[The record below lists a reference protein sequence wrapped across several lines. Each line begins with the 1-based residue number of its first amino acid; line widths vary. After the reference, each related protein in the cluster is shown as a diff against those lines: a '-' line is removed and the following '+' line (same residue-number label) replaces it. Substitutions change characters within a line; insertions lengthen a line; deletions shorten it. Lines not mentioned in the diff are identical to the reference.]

1 MDKYKKIRVVGK
13 GSFGYALLA
22 QALSNKKNYIIK
34 IIDIS
39 KMDRKQREEALNEV
53 HVLKAMRHPYII
65 TYRESFME
73 KKCLCIVMDYADGGD
88 LYGKIA
94 KQKELG
100 ILFSEEQ
107 ILDWFVQMALAMNH
121 IHERKILHRDLKTQN
136 IFLTSKN
143 DVKIGDFGIARVL
156 QHTYDCAKT
165 AIGTPYYLSPEIC
178 QEKPYNQKSDIWSL
192 GCILYELTTLNHA
205 FDALSMKELVL
216 KILRGT
222 YPPIPSQ
229 YSSELQSLIADMLI
243 KDPSK
248 RPSIKRILERDFLKQ
263 RIGSLLVS
271 TLNRHE
277 LQELTEIKPTENLFI
292 QPQQTAQQFI
302 LQQKQFE
309 QNKISQNQS
318 QNNSPITSRQIIQTV
333 ASKKPSPKKDNSKV
347 ELKSLFNRQN
357 SPLQSINQNYS
368 IQQQQI
374 YSQQQQ
380 QQLMDEKFEKPQSF
394 ASVVSQK
401 ENQQQLQPPKQQ
413 QNIELLNKFY
423 LKDNT
428 NIVRLQS
435 KSPIL
440 QEQKRKESIVSL
452 VREDDSFEQQQGYKF
467 LIKDMRKCL
476 DKKQS
481 KEEEESIIVDNF
493 KIVPQFLNQQKQFQ
507 VPGTSERDTIGYKI
521 EALRYYL
528 EQQMGLDSFMKA
540 YQTLENSQESEQLK
554 QANQQLNLELR
565 KYIPL
570 IIQLIVCEDSYY

>member
-277 LQELTEIKPTENLFI
+277 LQEMTEIKPTENLFI

-347 ELKSLFNRQN
+347 ELKQLFNRQN
-357 SPLQSINQNYS
+357 SPLQAINQNYS
-368 IQQQQI
+368 MLQQPPLH
-374 YSQQQQ
+374 SQQQQ
-380 QQLMDEKFEKPQSF
+380 QQLIDEKSDKPQSF
-394 ASVVSQK
+394 ASVVSSK
-401 ENQQQLQPPKQQ
+401 ENQQQPIKY
-413 QNIELLNKFY
+413 QNLELLNKFY

-528 EQQMGLDSFMKA
+528 EQQMGLDSFMRA

-554 QANQQLNLELR
+554 QANQLLNQEQR

>member
-1 MDKYKKIRVVGK
+1 MDKYKKLKVVGK
-13 GSFGYALLA
+13 GSFGYALLV
-22 QALSNKKNYIIK
+22 QALSNKKYYIIK

-88 LYGKIA
+88 LYAKIA
-94 KQKELG
+94 KQKEIG
-100 ILFSEEQ
+100 TLFPEEI

-205 FDALSMKELVL
+205 FDAMSMKELVL

-222 YPPIPSQ
+222 YPPIPAQ
-229 YSSELQSLIADMLI
+229 YSPELQSLIADMLI

-248 RPSIKRILERDFLKQ
+248 RPSIKRILERDFLKT
-263 RIGSLLVS
+263 RIGNLLVS

-277 LQELTEIKPTENLFI
+277 FQELTEV
-292 QPQQTAQQFI
+292 QPKQDLKI
-302 LQQKQFE
+302 LQ
-309 QNKISQNQS
+309 NIS
-318 QNNSPITSRQIIQTV
+318 QNNSPNTQRQQQYQQLKPKSPIKIKHVSVKSSSPQQFLQNNQQIQT
-333 ASKKPSPKKDNSKV
+333 N
-347 ELKSLFNRQN
+347 QN
-357 SPLQSINQNYS
+357 SILQQLDKSQVSQLNIQKNFQSIC
-368 IQQQQI
+368 
-374 YSQQQQ
+374 
-380 QQLMDEKFEKPQSF
+380 
-394 ASVVSQK
+394 QK
-401 ENQQQLQPPKQQ
+401 ENMLQDKAPKQINSQ
-413 QNIELLNKFY
+413 EFLQ
-423 LKDNT
+423 
-428 NIVRLQS
+428 RLSHKVIKNPLDQK
-435 KSPIL
+435 KS
-440 QEQKRKESIVSL
+440 
-452 VREDDSFEQQQGYKF
+452 REDDSFESQGYGYLLKD
-467 LIKDMRKCL
+467 IKKCL
-476 DKKQS
+476 EKKAS
-481 KEEEESIIVDNF
+481 MVEEEQLVQDNF
-493 KIVPQFLNQQKQFQ
+493 QIQSQFLNHGKQIN
-507 VPGTSERDTIGYKI
+507 VPGTSDRDTIGYKI

-528 EQQMGLDSFMKA
+528 EQQIGFELFMQV
-540 YQTLENSQESEQLK
+540 YQTIESQDSESSMK
-554 QANQQLNLELR
+554 MINQFLNQDQR

-570 IIQLIVCEDSYY
+570 IYQLIVCEDSYY

>member
-22 QALSNKKNYIIK
+22 QALSNKKNYIVK

-277 LQELTEIKPTENLFI
+277 LQEMTEIKPTENLFI

-302 LQQKQFE
+302 LQQKQYE

-318 QNNSPITSRQIIQTV
+318 QNNSPITSRQIIQTI

-347 ELKSLFNRQN
+347 ELKQLFNRQN

-368 IQQQQI
+368 IQQQLI
-374 YSQQQQ
+374 HNQQQQ
-380 QQLMDEKFEKPQSF
+380 QQQMDDRPQSF

-401 ENQQQLQPPKQQ
+401 ENQQQPIKY
-413 QNIELLNKFY
+413 QNLELLNKFY

-428 NIVRLQS
+428 NIVRLQN

-528 EQQMGLDSFMKA
+528 EQQMGLDSFMRA

-554 QANQQLNLELR
+554 QANQLLNQEQR

>member
-136 IFLTSKN
+136 IFLTSKS

-277 LQELTEIKPTENLFI
+277 LQEMTEIKPTENLFI

-347 ELKSLFNRQN
+347 ELKQLFNRQN
-357 SPLQSINQNYS
+357 SPLQAINQNYS
-368 IQQQQI
+368 IQQQPLH
-374 YSQQQQ
+374 SQQQQ
-380 QQLMDEKFEKPQSF
+380 QQLIDEKSDKPQSF
-394 ASVVSQK
+394 ASVISSK
-401 ENQQQLQPPKQQ
+401 ENQQHPIKY
-413 QNIELLNKFY
+413 QNLELLNKFY

-493 KIVPQFLNQQKQFQ
+493 KIVPQFLNHQKQFQ

-528 EQQMGLDSFMKA
+528 EQQMGLDSFMRA

-554 QANQQLNLELR
+554 QANQLLNQEQR

>member
-380 QQLMDEKFEKPQSF
+380 QQLMDEKFEKPHSF

-401 ENQQQLQPPKQQ
+401 ENQQQQQPPKQQ

-528 EQQMGLDSFMKA
+528 EQQMGLDTFMKA

-554 QANQQLNLELR
+554 QANQLLNQELR

>member
-22 QALSNKKNYIIK
+22 QALSNKKNYIVK

-277 LQELTEIKPTENLFI
+277 LQEMTEIKPTENLFI
-292 QPQQTAQQFI
+292 QPQQTAQQFM
-302 LQQKQFE
+302 LQQKQYE

-318 QNNSPITSRQIIQTV
+318 QNNSPITSRQIIQTI

-347 ELKSLFNRQN
+347 ELKQLFNRQN

-368 IQQQQI
+368 IQQQSI
-374 YSQQQQ
+374 HTQQQQ
-380 QQLMDEKFEKPQSF
+380 QQQIDDRPQSF

-401 ENQQQLQPPKQQ
+401 ENQQQPIKY
-413 QNIELLNKFY
+413 QNLELLNKFY

-428 NIVRLQS
+428 NIVRLQN

-528 EQQMGLDSFMKA
+528 EQQMGLDSFMRA

-554 QANQQLNLELR
+554 QANQLLNQEQR

>member
-263 RIGSLLVS
+263 RIGNLLVS

-277 LQELTEIKPTENLFI
+277 LQELTEIKQTENLLI

-309 QNKISQNQS
+309 QNKISQNLS

-347 ELKSLFNRQN
+347 ELKQLFNRQN
-357 SPLQSINQNYS
+357 SPLQSLNQNYS

-374 YSQQQQ
+374 QQQHQ
-380 QQLMDEKFEKPQSF
+380 QIDEKFEKPQSF

-401 ENQQQLQPPKQQ
+401 ENQQQPIKY
-413 QNIELLNKFY
+413 QNLELLNKFY

-428 NIVRLQS
+428 NIVRLQN

-440 QEQKRKESIVSL
+440 QEHKRKESIVSL

-481 KEEEESIIVDNF
+481 KEEEESMIVDNF

-528 EQQMGLDSFMKA
+528 EQQMGLDSFMRA

-554 QANQQLNLELR
+554 QANQLLNQEQR

>member
-263 RIGSLLVS
+263 RIGNLLVS

-277 LQELTEIKPTENLFI
+277 LQELTDIKPTENLFI
-292 QPQQTAQQFI
+292 QPQQTAQQFQ
-302 LQQKQFE
+302 LQQKQYE

-347 ELKSLFNRQN
+347 ELKQLFNRQN

-374 YSQQQQ
+374 HSQQQQ
-380 QQLMDEKFEKPQSF
+380 YQQIDEKFEKPQSY

-401 ENQQQLQPPKQQ
+401 ENQQQPIKY
-413 QNIELLNKFY
+413 QNLELLNKFY

-428 NIVRLQS
+428 NIVKLQN

-440 QEQKRKESIVSL
+440 HENKRKESIVSL
-452 VREDDSFEQQQGYKF
+452 AREDDSFEQQQGYKF

-476 DKKQS
+476 DKRQS
-481 KEEEESIIVDNF
+481 KEEDESIIVDNF

-528 EQQMGLDSFMKA
+528 EQQMEPIRP
-540 YQTLENSQESEQLK
+540 Q
-554 QANQQLNLELR
+554 R
-565 KYIPL
+565 
-570 IIQLIVCEDSYY
+570 IVKRVNN